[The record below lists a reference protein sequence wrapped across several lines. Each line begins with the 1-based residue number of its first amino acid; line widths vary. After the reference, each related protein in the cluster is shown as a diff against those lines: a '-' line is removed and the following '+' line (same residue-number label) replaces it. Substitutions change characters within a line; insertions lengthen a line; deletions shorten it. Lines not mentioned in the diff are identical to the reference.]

1 MSKINL
7 SGQKVAIKLRSKIVK
22 YQIFAAS
29 EPSEIL
35 QEVDS
40 EKKLV
45 RYLLHRAEEY
55 QDFQL
60 DLVRNAD
67 DAEYLSEE
75 MDLCEEKM
83 ELDYYS
89 ELVQSKTFPRLGIL
103 RYEIE
108 AEILEAEQ
116 IDWPTIAKKLLD
128 LEIREIQDP
137 EV

>member
-1 MSKINL
+1 
-7 SGQKVAIKLRSKIVK
+7 
-22 YQIFAAS
+22 
-29 EPSEIL
+29 
-35 QEVDS
+35 
-40 EKKLV
+40 
-45 RYLLHRAEEY
+45 
-55 QDFQL
+55 
-60 DLVRNAD
+60 
-67 DAEYLSEE
+67 